1 MGVAMMVK
9 KIKSNKGQMVV
20 ELAVVFP
27 ILIIVA
33 CVMVNALGFATECAR
48 FDRVSRNIVRTEAT
62 TPAIDENNSSA
73 LARVVQTLEGHFAY
87 DNELT
92 TAKIISERGSN
103 VTIECELR
111 WSPTLFGVSFKD
123 EVFGMKMFELSH
135 RNTLVIDP
143 TRAGDVF

>member
-1 MGVAMMVK
+1 MGVEMMVK
-9 KIKSNKGQMVV
+9 KLKSSSAQMVV

-62 TPAIDENNSSA
+62 TPAIEENNSSA
-73 LARVVQTLEGHFAY
+73 LARVAGNLEGHFAY
-87 DNELT
+87 DNEST
-92 TAKIISERGSN
+92 TAKIVTDRGSN

-111 WSPTLFGVSFKD
+111 WRPTLFGISFKD
-123 EVFGMKMFELSH
+123 EIFGMKMFELSH